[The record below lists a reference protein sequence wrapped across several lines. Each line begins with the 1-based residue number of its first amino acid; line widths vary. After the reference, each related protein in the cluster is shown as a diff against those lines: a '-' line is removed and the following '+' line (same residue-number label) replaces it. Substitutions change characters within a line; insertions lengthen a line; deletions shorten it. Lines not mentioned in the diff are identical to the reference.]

1 MPSIISADHPKQN
14 LLFFVAQD
22 VSDSMRAKV
31 GEFVLKLAS
40 LRQWLIESPRFVD
53 VRDEP
58 ADTSRGDMPVETLGG
73 CLEIYSARP
82 PWTLPRE
89 IDRQHLDEVTALVTA
104 LREFSRQNNWTFE
117 FELDGTFVGSIA
129 DGELDRAL
137 SEGLLGEWKRQL
149 GA

>member
-1 MPSIISADHPKQN
+1 MSSSVSDDHPKEM
-14 LLFFVAQD
+14 LLFSVAQD

-31 GEFVLKLAS
+31 REFILNLAS
-40 LRQWLIESPRFVD
+40 MKRWLIGPPRFVN

-58 ADTSRGDMPVETLGG
+58 LDTSRGDMPVEILGG

-89 IDRQHLDEVTALVTA
+89 IDRVHLDEVTGLAAALC
-104 LREFSRQNNWTFE
+104 EFSREHHLTFE
-117 FELDGTFVGSIA
+117 FELDGTFVGAITNGRM
-129 DGELDRAL
+129 DECL

-149 GA
+149 GT